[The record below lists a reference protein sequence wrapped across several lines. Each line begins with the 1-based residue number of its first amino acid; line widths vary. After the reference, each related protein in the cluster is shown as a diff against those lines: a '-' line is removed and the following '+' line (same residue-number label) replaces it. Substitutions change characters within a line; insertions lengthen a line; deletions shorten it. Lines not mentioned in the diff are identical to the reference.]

1 MCVLNDLISYPGFTL
16 IKQMNPFPKE
26 MTRFTP
32 GQRRQMWFNLISAF
46 EIEMRWPRICKKIVK
61 GT

>member
-1 MCVLNDLISYPGFTL
+1 
-16 IKQMNPFPKE
+16 MNPFPKK
-26 MTRFTP
+26 MARFTP

-46 EIEMRWPRICKKIVK
+46 EIEMRWPRIFTKIVK